1 LIEDSLYDTFRDAL
15 VAKAKRIAPGDPSD
29 PNTKMGALV
38 SAPHRDKV
46 LAYIE
51 SAKAQGA
58 SVLCGGDAAAAPND
72 RCEAGY
78 FVQPTI
84 LEGLGPACSINQE
97 EIFGPVITL
106 QRFST
111 EAEAIKLAND
121 SDYGLAATIWTQDAA
136 KAHRVATQVE
146 SGIAWINC
154 WLVRDLRTPFGGVK
168 SSGLG
173 REGGFEA
180 LRFFTEPQSVCIP
193 TY

>member
-1 LIEDSLYDTFRDAL
+1 MKAYDIEKHHIMSLKNLTSSLSLSPIDFVILMIDY
-15 VAKAKRIAPGDPSD
+15 VSQSSKIAK
-29 PNTKMGALV
+29 
-38 SAPHRDKV
+38 
-46 LAYIE
+46 
-51 SAKAQGA
+51 
-58 SVLCGGDAAAAPND
+58 
-72 RCEAGY
+72 
-78 FVQPTI
+78 
-84 LEGLGPACSINQE
+84 E

-106 QRFST
+106 QRFSS

-121 SDYGLAATIWTQDAA
+121 SDYGLAATIWTQDTA

-193 TY
+193 TR